1 MAASYNKVLLMG
13 NLTRNPE
20 LRTLSGGSSVC
31 EFGMAMNRRFTVNGQ
46 ERNETTFVDIVVW
59 GRSAESC
66 ARFLTK
72 GSPVFIEGRLQLDQ
86 WEDQQGGKR
95 SRLRVVAD
103 NVQFIGARRDGTDD
117 GQYGQGQGQGGYQ
130 GRQGY
135 DQPPRQSSGPGGYR
149 GNTAVPPNAPGGRS
163 IPGAPPVPDEAFNVG
178 DEVEDDIPF

>member
-20 LRTLSGGSSVC
+20 LRTLAGGSAVC
-31 EFGMAMNRRFTVNGQ
+31 EFGIAMNRRFTVNGQ
-46 ERNETTFVDIVVW
+46 ERTETTFVDIVVW

-72 GSPVFIEGRLQLDQ
+72 GSAVFIDGRLQLDQ

-103 NVQFIGARRDGTDD
+103 NVQFIGARREGDE
-117 GQYGQGQGQGGYQ
+117 GQYGSSPAQAGGAQ
-130 GRQGY
+130 GRSGY
-135 DQPPRQSSGPGGYR
+135 DQPPRQGGPGGYR
-149 GNTAVPPNAPGGRS
+149 GNAAVPPSAPGGRS
-163 IPGAPPVPDEAFNVG
+163 TPGAPPVPDEAFNVG